1 MDIGGQ
7 PRNRVRPAMGL
18 AAGAGIGDA
27 DLRVLVTD
35 SRGYGTTVLAS
46 SCFSGVTSV
55 GRWGRTLLL
64 NQSSWSGAL
73 SQTSTTLLPVSS
85 SHA

>member
-27 DLRVLVTD
+27 DLRLLVTD
-35 SRGYGTTVLAS
+35 SRGYGAT
-46 SCFSGVTSV
+46 

-73 SQTSTTLLPVSS
+73 SQTSTTLIPVSS